1 VTSPWERKD
10 GEGDRAHGRR
20 PDGAK
25 RAMDAL
31 SSVHRYYIR
40 MFDVAKC
47 TKSRGSARYQI
58 RGTKRLLQVGG
69 WYCVGDH

>member
-1 VTSPWERKD
+1 MGKDTEHMDGDLMERNALWM
-10 GEGDRAHGRR
+10 R
-20 PDGAK
+20 
-25 RAMDAL
+25 L
-31 SSVHRYYIR
+31 SSVHRYYVR